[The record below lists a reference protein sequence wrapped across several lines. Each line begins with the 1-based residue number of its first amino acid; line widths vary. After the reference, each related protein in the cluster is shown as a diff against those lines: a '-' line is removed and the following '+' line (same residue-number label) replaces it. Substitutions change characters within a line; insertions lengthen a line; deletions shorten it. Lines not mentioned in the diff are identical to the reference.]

1 MFLLCFYVISVR
13 SDKAKIR
20 YRGGGGGGGGGGV
33 QTYCIAPRLTEQRMG
48 CAITMPR
55 QKRK

>member
-20 YRGGGGGGGGGGV
+20 YRGGGGGGGGGLQSDDDDDG
-33 QTYCIAPRLTEQRMG
+33 G
-48 CAITMPR
+48 
-55 QKRK
+55 